1 MAAIRGIKRM
11 ASTTYYITGK
21 ANWAKV
27 FAHNKDKNEDFHGL
41 GGAYVT
47 DLVVDKEELDGFVAT
62 GARTTPKTT
71 DEGMSIKFK
80 RKHSHPTITAFGGPP
95 QVVDAEKNLWDGTLI
110 GNGST
115 VEIAYTVYDTKMGK
129 GTRMEGMRVIEH
141 VALPEMDGEGAAP
154 SKLPF

>member
-1 MAAIRGIKRM
+1 M
-11 ASTTYYITGK
+11 ASTTYYITGV

-27 FAHNKDKNEDFHGL
+27 FAHNKDKNEDFHGP

-47 DLVVDKEELDGFVAT
+47 DLVVDKEELESFLAT
-62 GARTTPKTT
+62 GARTAPKTT
-71 DEGMSIKFK
+71 DEGTSIKFK
-80 RKHSHPTITAFGGPP
+80 RKHVHPTIAAFGGPP
-95 QVVDAEKNLWDGTLI
+95 QVVDAEKKIWDGTLI

-129 GTRMEGMRVIEH
+129 GTRMEGMRIIEH
-141 VALPEMDGEGAAP
+141 VALPEMDGEDAV